1 MNKEQFN
8 EVLSKVLKDKGYPEM
23 PYIKRDERGRATRI
37 CYVEFE
43 KVSTYRGREYVHYKG
58 IFGDLLMG
66 PVSKYPNADV
76 KNYKCE
82 AENLYDELNNF
93 MLWEIVQ
100 RGRLPYK
107 SEDERKSEIY
117 LNLIDS
123 LEGKN
128 LSDDVK
134 AKIKGAIA
142 DSFEEGQNFLKDE
155 TMSVA
160 GGLGYSPKVI
170 IDYSKFFGENEVW

>member
-1 MNKEQFN
+1 
-8 EVLSKVLKDKGYPEM
+8 
-23 PYIKRDERGRATRI
+23 
-37 CYVEFE
+37 
-43 KVSTYRGREYVHYKG
+43 
-58 IFGDLLMG
+58 MG
-66 PVSKYPNADV
+66 PVSKYPNADIRE
-76 KNYKCE
+76 YKCV
-82 AENLYDELNNF
+82 ADDLYDELCHF
-93 MLWEIVQ
+93 MRISVEQ
-100 RGRLPYK
+100 RGVIPYK

-134 AKIKGAIA
+134 AKIKGAIE

-155 TMSVA
+155 TLSVA
-160 GGLGYSPKVI
+160 GGLAYSPKVI